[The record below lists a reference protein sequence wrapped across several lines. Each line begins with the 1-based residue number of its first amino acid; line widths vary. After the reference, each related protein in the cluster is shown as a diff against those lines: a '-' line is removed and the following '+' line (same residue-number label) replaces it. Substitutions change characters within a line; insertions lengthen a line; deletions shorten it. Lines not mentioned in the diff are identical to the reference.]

1 MIKAA
6 VLGSPISHSLSPL
19 LHHRAYELLKIDGE
33 YSAIDTPEDNLMDF
47 LSNSLTQLW
56 AGFNLTMPLKERV
69 FDSALVHFDELSTR
83 IRSANTLIRSK
94 DGYEAT
100 STDATAFDRFLANF
114 PVDRVALIGGG
125 GTARAAVSALASRSR
140 SIDLILR
147 TPSRSDPIKAIAPSV
162 EIDVLDMTT
171 PLKEY
176 DLIINTTPVGVADI
190 FAQRLD
196 SADGLYFE
204 SLYNPLPTELSFAW
218 NELGGKSMNG
228 IDLLV
233 EQALDAIHLMTK
245 VDFDYSVMRQD
256 LLKVAISHIAPQD

>member
-1 MIKAA
+1 
-6 VLGSPISHSLSPL
+6 
-19 LHHRAYELLKIDGE
+19 
-33 YSAIDTPEDNLMDF
+33 
-47 LSNSLTQLW
+47 
-56 AGFNLTMPLKERV
+56 
-69 FDSALVHFDELSTR
+69 
-83 IRSANTLIRSK
+83 
-94 DGYEAT
+94 
-100 STDATAFDRFLANF
+100 
-114 PVDRVALIGGG
+114 
-125 GTARAAVSALASRSR
+125 
-140 SIDLILR
+140 
-147 TPSRSDPIKAIAPSV
+147 
-162 EIDVLDMTT
+162 MTT